1 MHKAQYYPAN
11 YPLNDP
17 RFMSGSFTH
26 KIKINEFVKTDG
38 TNAVY
43 LQIFINKERIKLPMG
58 ISVPAKDFDK
68 AKQRVKQSFKFYKDY
83 NLIIE
88 QKLADINSIEVKW
101 RLQHK
106 VLSKDSL
113 LMELQSPT
121 AVIDFISFWT
131 EEMQRQKEI
140 LKSGTYRQQM
150 TMLNKVKAF
159 KNPLF
164 FYEINED
171 LVQDLKTHCKNKLK
185 NTPPTIATLIKS
197 FKKYLHIANKKGIVS
212 PLEFNE
218 IKNKSFQG
226 NRTFLM
232 PEEIKTLDEYYSSS
246 FIKEA
251 HKNILSRFLFSCF
264 TGLRFSDIINLS
276 SENILND
283 VIFFT
288 AEKTTKIQ
296 RVPLSVSARKY
307 INTNTLFEGTY
318 TNEYINRQLK
328 EIAIV
333 LGIRK
338 KITYHVS
345 RHTFATNFII
355 CGGNVIHLQKIL
367 GHSKIEMTMIYV
379 HIVDQITNEEI
390 HNMDSILKVQDA
402 NVSF

>member
-1 MHKAQYYPAN
+1 MYKVRHYPAN

-17 RFMSGSFTH
+17 AFMTGSFTH
-26 KIKINEFVKTDG
+26 KIKVNEFVKTDG

-58 ISVPAKDFDK
+58 IAVPVKDFDK
-68 AKQRVKQSFKFYKDY
+68 VKQRVKASFKFHKDY

-88 QKLADINSIEVKW
+88 QKLADINEIEVKY
-101 RLQHK
+101 RLQHQI
-106 VLSKDSL
+106 LTKDAL

-121 AVIDFISFWT
+121 AVIDFISFWK
-131 EEMQRQKEI
+131 EEMDRQKEI
-140 LKSGTYRQQM
+140 LKKGTYRQQM
-150 TMLNKVKAF
+150 TMLNKVTAF
-159 KNPLF
+159 KSPLF

-171 LVQDLKTHCKNKLK
+171 LIQNLKTHCKNKLK
-185 NTPPTIATLIKS
+185 NTPATIATLIKS

-212 PLEFNE
+212 PLEFHE
-218 IKNKSFQG
+218 IKNKSFAG

-232 PEEIKTLDEYYSSS
+232 PDEIKKLDEYYNSS

-264 TGLRFSDIINLS
+264 TGLRFSDIMNLS
-276 SENILND
+276 TENVMND

-288 AEKTTKIQ
+288 AEKTAKIQ
-296 RVPLSVSARKY
+296 RVPLSVSAKKY
-307 INTNTLFEGTY
+307 INETTLFDGNY
-318 TNEYINRQLK
+318 TNEYTNRELK
-328 EIAIV
+328 AIAQI

-338 KITYHVS
+338 NVTYHVS

-379 HIVDQITNEEI
+379 HIVDQITNVEI
-390 HNMDSILKVQDA
+390 HNMDSILRIA
-402 NVSF
+402 

>member
-1 MHKAQYYPAN
+1 
-11 YPLNDP
+11 LN
-17 RFMSGSFTH
+17 
-26 KIKINEFVKTDG
+26 I
-38 TNAVY
+38 AV
-43 LQIFINKERIKLPMG
+43 
-58 ISVPAKDFDK
+58 SVKDFDK
-68 AKQRVKQSFKFYKDY
+68 VKQRVKQSFKFYKDY

-88 QKLADINSIEVKW
+88 QKLADINEIEVKY
-101 RLQHK
+101 RLQHQI
-106 VLSKDSL
+106 LTKDAL

-121 AVIDFISFWT
+121 AVIDFIAFWT
-131 EEMQRQKEI
+131 EEMNRQKEI
-140 LKSGTYRQQM
+140 LKKGTYRQQM
-150 TMLNKVKAF
+150 TVLNKVKAF

-171 LVQDLKTHCKNKLK
+171 LIQDLKTHCKNKLK
-185 NTPPTIATLIKS
+185 NTPATIATLIKS

-218 IKNKSFQG
+218 IKNKSFAG

-232 PEEIKTLDEYYSSS
+232 PEEIKKLDEYYNSS

-264 TGLRFSDIINLS
+264 TGLRFFDVMNLS
-276 SENILND
+276 TENIMND

-296 RVPLSVSARKY
+296 RIPLSVSAKKY
-307 INTNTLFEGTY
+307 INETTLFDGNY
-318 TNEYINRQLK
+318 TNEYTNRELK
-328 EIAIV
+328 EIAKI

-367 GHSKIEMTMIYV
+367 GHGKIEMTMIYV
-379 HIVDQITNEEI
+379 HIIEEITNLQI
-390 HNMDSILKVQDA
+390 HHMDDILVPKK
-402 NVSF
+402 NNEP